1 MSGAGNDFVVID
13 RGLNPGLVLNPA
25 MVKMLCDRRNG
36 IGADGVITIDDSN
49 DYDFLMEYYNADG
62 TTGSLCGNGAR
73 CAVKFAGNSGRIKE
87 GKTRFLSNGSEYHGE
102 VLGPD
107 VVKFYFG
114 VPCNLKLNLELNA
127 GGRKINGA
135 FVDTGSPH
143 VVIDISGILKDPGQ
157 PGSNYRDINDV
168 PVFELGR
175 EIRNLPEFAPGG
187 TNVNFF
193 SFEKGRIYI
202 RTFERGV
209 EDETLACGTG
219 NAAAALILN
228 RVKNIPPPVKL
239 ITRGGDE
246 LTVDFSAGKEEIND
260 LTLTG
265 PVKVVFTG
273 EYFFNNNQN

>member
-13 RGLNPGLVLNPA
+13 RGLNPGLVLNSSA
-25 MVKMLCDRRNG
+25 VKNLCDRRNG
-36 IGADGVITIDDSN
+36 IGADGVITIDDSGE
-49 DYDFLMEYYNADG
+49 YDFLMEYFNADG
-62 TTGSLCGNGAR
+62 STGSLCGNGAR
-73 CAVKFAGNSGRIKE
+73 CAVKFAENSGRIKE
-87 GKTRFLSNGSEYHGE
+87 GKTRFLSNGSEYYGE

-107 VVKFYFG
+107 VVKFHFG
-114 VPCNLKLNLELNA
+114 VPGKPELNFEVSA
-127 GGRKINGA
+127 GGQKINAA
-135 FVDTGSPH
+135 FIDTGSPH

-157 PGSNYRDINDV
+157 PDSNYGDINDV

-187 TNVNFF
+187 TNVNFI

-209 EDETLACGTG
+209 ENETLACGTG
-219 NAAAALILN
+219 NAAAAIILN
-228 RVKNIPPPVKL
+228 RVKNISPPVKL

-246 LTVDFSAGKEEIND
+246 LTVDFSEGHETIND

-273 EYFFNNNQN
+273 EYFFYNNQN